1 MLYRLAKHSGFVLVS
16 LACVGVAFSQ
26 GYAQSDSSGQTFIQK
41 NISITGEA
49 GVYGEL
55 YGISGIQ
62 ARRPPSSARLY
73 FRPTITFFNAFS
85 MSFDFLLSTEGSSE
99 RQNINQL
106 GVNPSWGWGNAHLGD
121 FTDMFTPL
129 TFDGIMV
136 RGAGVNLNPGLFRF
150 SAVGGY
156 TQRAV
161 DGGAGAGSYSRYM
174 YGAKLGVGKQEG
186 SYFDLMFLR
195 TRDVPSSLPPPQ
207 ATIAVIAPN
216 GNDSWPIGNIETIRW
231 GSSGITGNV
240 KIELSRDGG
249 ATYEVLFDSTM
260 NTGAQPWVVTGPPT
274 AQAIIRITSIDDS
287 VSDVSDL
294 PFTIGIGIADQQGT
308 APGNVTN
315 TYAVTPEENLVFGA
329 DSRVALF
336 GNVVTFTGEIDGS
349 AYTRDMRAPA
359 FDSLNLPSAIT
370 SVFTPRTSTRADY
383 AYNTQLGLNLS
394 SFNARVGYSYI
405 GPGYTSLGVAS
416 LLPDRRQITFAS
428 MFRVSTISVNINAG
442 HQNDNLLGQKSYT
455 TTRNNIGGN
464 INLRASDGWM
474 VSLMSNYMTMA
485 NDAASDTF
493 LVDYS
498 TFMAGMTQMFYVSGG
513 GAFQSATFSYIY
525 QTSADANPLRQNSG
539 LLSHSLNASAVF
551 GVLTNLSLIPS
562 VSLIDSKIGGTG
574 WTSTQTYSIAA
585 QHRAFQNKL
594 TTALS
599 VGTSLYMG
607 SSSINAVLS
616 SNYSVTMADAV
627 TLSLTETSY
636 HGANAFNEYTAGV
649 TIAHRF

>member
-1 MLYRLAKHSGFVLVS
+1 MLYQLAKHIGFVLVS
-16 LACVGVAFSQ
+16 LACVGEALSQ
-26 GYAQSDSSGQTFIQK
+26 GNSQPDSSGQTFIQK
-41 NISITGEA
+41 NFSISGEA

-55 YGISGIQ
+55 YGISGIP

-73 FRPTITFFNAFS
+73 FRPTVTLFNAFS
-85 MSFDFLLSTEGSSE
+85 MSFNFLLSTEGSSA

-136 RGAGVNLNPGLFRF
+136 RGAGVNLSPGLFRF
-150 SAVGGY
+150 SALGGY

-174 YGAKLGVGKQEG
+174 YGAKLGVGKQDG

-274 AQAIIRITSIDDS
+274 AQAIIRLTSTDDS
-287 VSDVSDL
+287 ISDVSDL

-315 TYAVTPEENLVFGA
+315 TYAVTPQENLVFGA
-329 DSRVALF
+329 DSRVALL
-336 GNVVTFTGEIDGS
+336 GNVVTFSGEIDGS

-370 SVFTPRTSTRADY
+370 GVFTPRTSTRVDY

-416 LLPDRRQITFAS
+416 LLPDQRQITFAS
-428 MFRVSTISVNINAG
+428 MFRMSTISVTLNAG
-442 HQNDNLLGQKSYT
+442 HQNDNLLGQKIYT

-464 INLRASDGWM
+464 INLRASDEWM
-474 VSLMSNYMTMA
+474 VSLMSNYMNMV

-498 TFMAGMTQMFYVSGG
+498 TFMAGMTQMLYFSGG
-513 GAFQSATFSYIY
+513 GTFQSATFSYVY

-551 GVLTNLSLIPS
+551 GILTNLSLIPS

-585 QHRAFQNKL
+585 QHRAFKNKL

-616 SNYSVTMADAV
+616 SNYSITMADAV
-627 TLSLTETSY
+627 TLSLTGTSY